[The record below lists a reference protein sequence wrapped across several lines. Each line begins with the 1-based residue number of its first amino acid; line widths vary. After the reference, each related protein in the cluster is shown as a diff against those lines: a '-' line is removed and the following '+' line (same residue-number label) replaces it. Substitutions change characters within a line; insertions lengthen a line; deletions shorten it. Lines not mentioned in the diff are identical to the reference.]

1 MPKPGDRIV
10 VAAAKTAPARRGTV
24 VEQVGAM
31 LVVDWDDGRRS
42 GFIPAPGA
50 VTVQRTNRTS
60 GPSPAASRGATAARK
75 GRSGTGRRAATRATV
90 RGRKR

>member
-1 MPKPGDRIV
+1 MVKPGDRIV

-50 VTVQRTNRTS
+50 VTVQRRGRTS
-60 GPSPAASRGATAARK
+60 AASPGATADRG
-75 GRSGTGRRAATRATV
+75 GRAGTGRRTAERVAA